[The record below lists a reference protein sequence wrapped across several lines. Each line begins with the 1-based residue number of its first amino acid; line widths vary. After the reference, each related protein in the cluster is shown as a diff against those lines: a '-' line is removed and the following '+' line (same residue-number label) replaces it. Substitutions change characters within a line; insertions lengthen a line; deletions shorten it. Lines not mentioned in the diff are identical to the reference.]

1 MFLCFIRKRALA
13 FTSYHNML
21 LKNIKIFAHQVITTK
36 LKNKGTLYLIII
48 FNLLLFAAL
57 YAEFEVRSH
66 DHHQVEKYSK
76 DVRQRWEN
84 NPDKHPHRMAHYGY
98 LVFREKHPL
107 GFFDPGIHNF
117 LGNVVF
123 LEAHQQNTINSSEA
137 SYSSGL
143 LRFGYL
149 SAAMILQILAPLLIF
164 FWGFN
169 LVSHN
174 RENGTLKIIFTQ
186 GISWKQLLWGNTL
199 GLYGLALMIFVPAV
213 IFSLLLALLHDPA
226 IVTAQFMGRYGL
238 LVLTYSLYFLLIAML
253 AVYISARSKS
263 SRSALITLLG
273 VWLLFNLILPK
284 VATVY
289 GQTQYPAPSKIVF
302 GTKVEEELLKL
313 GDSHNPDD
321 PHYQYL
327 KDSVLAVYK
336 VKSTNELP
344 FNYSGFVMKEGEKLS
359 AQAYNKHYDGLLKIY
374 KRQNNIFRFTAIVNP
389 MVAVKQVSMA
399 LAGSDYTTYDDFRA
413 QTEAYRY
420 KLAQTMNNL
429 QIKFISNVR
438 GKRIQGKPDILS
450 KSHWSQFPDFNYRFL
465 SFSQSLAQ
473 EYFSLI
479 ALLVWLLGL
488 GLLVNYSK
496 NLKVI

>member
-1 MFLCFIRKRALA
+1 MF
-13 FTSYHNML
+13 SNH
-21 LKNIKIFAHQVITTK
+21 IKTFARQVLTTK
-36 LKNKGTLYLIII
+36 LKNKSTIYLIAI

-107 GFFDPGIHNF
+107 SFFDPGINNF

-123 LEAHQQNTINSSEA
+123 LEAHQQNSINSSEA

-169 LVSHN
+169 LVSQD

-199 GLYGLALMIFVPAV
+199 GLYALAMMIFVPA
-213 IFSLLLALLHDPA
+213 ILFS
-226 IVTAQFMGRYGL
+226 FL
-238 LVLTYSLYFLLIAML
+238 LVLFHDPSIFTTQFLSRFGLLILIYSLYFLLIATL
-253 AVYISARSKS
+253 AVYISARSRS

-273 VWLLFNLILPK
+273 IWLFFNLILPK

-289 GQTQYPAPSKIVF
+289 GQSQYPAPSKIVF
-302 GTKVEEELLKL
+302 GTQVEEELLKL

-321 PHYQYL
+321 PHYQHL
-327 KDSVLAVYK
+327 KDSVLALYK
-336 VKSTNELP
+336 VKSTDELP

-359 AQAYNKHYDGLLKIY
+359 SQAYNKHYDKLLQIY
-374 KRQNNIFRFTAIVNP
+374 QQQNNVFRLTALINP

-413 QTEAYRY
+413 QSEAYRY

-429 QIKFISNVR
+429 QIKLISNVR
-438 GKRIQGKPDILS
+438 GKRIQGKPDILDKSYWS
-450 KSHWSQFPDFNYRFL
+450 KFPDFNYRFL
-465 SFSQSLAQ
+465 SFSQSLSQ
-473 EYFSLI
+473 EYFALA
-479 ALLVWLLGL
+479 ALLVWMLVLAL
-488 GLLVNYSK
+488 FVNYSK